1 MLSAGRKAGKD
12 ERKHGSTE
20 KEKAK
25 DHLLSGD
32 PAGYHGTAAAHPE
45 NARRAER
52 AGSQRS
58 SRFHPV
64 QKDHLSLCGAVSA
77 LCTIPYLVQKIRIQ
91 PAGKIRANGG
101 LCTHPVLLY
110 CVPSELALKKHF
122 SKRCLCLFNENF
134 VRFLCTFHIFFCVLC
149 KKDFFRKLCFHSM

>member
-64 QKDHLSLCGAVSA
+64 QKITYPFVVLFPPYALYRIWCKKSEFSQREKYVQTAV
-77 LCTIPYLVQKIRIQ
+77 
-91 PAGKIRANGG
+91 
-101 LCTHPVLLY
+101 
-110 CVPSELALKKHF
+110 
-122 SKRCLCLFNENF
+122 
-134 VRFLCTFHIFFCVLC
+134 CVLIL
-149 KKDFFRKLCFHSM
+149 FYFIAFRLNWL